1 MWFIKFQ
8 ELFRGSIKKIK
19 QWMSRLFVSACSG
32 GSPGYC
38 AGGPSVSEQH
48 GWEST
53 VSQLIGG
60 PNAAQQT
67 MQLGFVLFFFSSHK
81 RFCFT
86 CVTSTIAARDPLR
99 CDIFFFFFGRRLDAC
114 VSRGPCDVPGRADAE
129 QRLSVGA
136 CLYKPC
142 QRARP
147 RVT

>member
-1 MWFIKFQ
+1 MVYKIPGAFSRIN
-8 ELFRGSIKKIK
+8 KKNQTVDESSVCLCV
-19 QWMSRLFVSACSG
+19 QWWKSWLL
-32 GSPGYC
+32 

-67 MQLGFVLFFFSSHK
+67 MQLGFVLFCFSSHK

-99 CDIFFFFFGRRLDAC
+99 CDIFFFGRRLDAC

-147 RVT
+147 RAT